1 MSNNYWDDEDDED
14 TTNNM
19 PMDDSNLIKQLRK
32 KAKADEKQMKE
43 LREQLDG
50 FSKAQKESI
59 IKKVLETNGVS
70 PKAARLIAKELD
82 GDVTEET
89 VMNYL
94 EDNAEVFGLEVQYE
108 EQPTK
113 TIDRAA
119 LRQQDIV
126 TQQAFTPDRAEDAL
140 MRLNEADSAEEI
152 INMIQSGNF

>member
-1 MSNNYWDDEDDED
+1 MSNNYWDDDDDED

-50 FSKAQKESI
+50 FSKAQKEAI

-108 EQPTK
+108 EQSTQ

-126 TQQAFTPDRAEDAL
+126 TQQALTPDRTQDMEQRIDDAQSAEDIL
-140 MRLNEADSAEEI
+140 LLLGR
-152 INMIQSGNF
+152 G